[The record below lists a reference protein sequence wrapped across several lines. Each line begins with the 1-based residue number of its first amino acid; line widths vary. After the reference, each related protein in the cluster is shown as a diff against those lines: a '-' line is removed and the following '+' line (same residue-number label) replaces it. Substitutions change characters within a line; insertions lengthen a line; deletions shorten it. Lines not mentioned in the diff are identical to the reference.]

1 MTWRSR
7 SAIILLVDT
16 LAESKSDDME
26 KSQCYNYYSL
36 TLAASKSDAMETSQC
51 LCSLI
56 DYLLQTNSPKNMLE
70 KRNRRSCI
78 SANSA
83 SPSYRNQ
90 RIYPNLEQLK
100 KNHLNGDGSDDNIS
114 YESDHAEFT
123 DSQRSASNSPI
134 SQRSGNNSLMLTL
147 LEWIQNPLDDLFSLV
162 KYLCIILVIF
172 IFCGLIYSSS
182 NSNSEVTS
190 LKRYKKQING
200 VLKKNFTTEYQHG
213 INTKAVLRL
222 IGEKWVFQKSVE
234 PYVVLI
240 TGTKADMLA
249 NALGDVFSNVTGK
262 GEIDR
267 IFCNEYKERQ
277 LLETEVTKSLSK
289 YSKSVI
295 LHGIDKLRG
304 RAPLYLHSL
313 SDPDHSPF
321 PSALILLTINL
332 FFGSHPS
339 CEDAISSH
347 LLNEW
352 DSDYIGEDQIRPILS
367 RISSFLICLEE

>member
-56 DYLLQTNSPKNMLE
+56 DYLLQTKWVTKGEDALSTSNKRQLCHGYDEMIDLRKLIIIIIIQSKNMLE

-100 KNHLNGDGSDDNIS
+100 KSFERGRQS

-249 NALGDVFSNVTGK
+249 NALG
-262 GEIDR
+262 
-267 IFCNEYKERQ
+267 
-277 LLETEVTKSLSK
+277 
-289 YSKSVI
+289 
-295 LHGIDKLRG
+295 IDKLRG